1 MKERIK
7 NKLKDSKKVSE
18 SKSTIENDEK
28 KDENINEDVEV
39 DEYYFGKD
47 RDEERKK
54 KAYVILF
61 YYTDFKM
68 YVKYKFVFLEKND
81 EYLYCLKF
89 NLQHSNKKRNTR
101 AKTQCT
107 KCEEN
112 EGTRSKATN

>member
-7 NKLKDSKKVSE
+7 NKLKDSKKISE

-61 YYTDFKM
+61 YYTNFKM

-101 AKTQCT
+101 VKAQCT
-107 KCEEN
+107 KREEN